1 MKNKFKQHD
10 KVNIIGSCF
19 TLIELLVVI
28 AIIAILAGMLLP
40 SLNKARE
47 RARIAQCTSNFK
59 MVGTG
64 CAMYFDDNDDT
75 YMSDVDGEGKYTY
88 PGNGVEYNGGFS
100 YMLHS
105 YVGTQQ
111 YPFAYDNH
119 LGRIPVWQ
127 CPSDKI
133 NRTNYRPQSVA
144 FFCGG
149 ANHTYEY
156 PTVGCGIRGLKVSR
170 VTKPSMNPNGMEFW
184 NKTCEYALSGG
195 NQKLVAA
202 NFTDSNTDSADSN
215 TRLSTGRHFN
225 TGGSNIVF
233 LDGHVEMIK
242 SMYNY
247 YNSGYWSSNSNR
259 YYTTWIK

>member
-1 MKNKFKQHD
+1 MKKK
-10 KVNIIGSCF
+10 F

-47 RARIAQCTSNFK
+47 RARITQCTGNFK
-59 MVGTG
+59 AVATG
-64 CAMYFDDNDDT
+64 CAMYFDSNDDT
-75 YMSDVDGEGKYTY
+75 YMSDIDGEGKYVY
-88 PGNGVEYNGGFS
+88 PGNGKEYDGGFS

-111 YPFAYDNH
+111 YPFAYDH
-119 LGRIPVWQ
+119 LLKRIPIWT
-127 CPSDKI
+127 CPSDNI
-133 NRTNYRPQSVA
+133 QRTNYRPQSIA

-149 ANHTYEY
+149 ANHNYIY

-170 VTKPSMNPNGMEFW
+170 VTNPSMNPNLMERW
-184 NKTCEYALSGG
+184 SYVASYAMSGG
-195 NQKLVAA
+195 NQKIVAGNFSDDNKDSTTA
-202 NFTDSNTDSADSN
+202 NV
-215 TRLSTGRHFN
+215 RLSSGRHFN
-225 TGGSNIVF
+225 TGGSNIAF
-233 LDGHVEMIK
+233 LDGHVEMQK

-247 YNSGYWSSNSNR
+247 YNSGYFATKSNR